1 MAESAAPQRAQTRP
15 SIERLLNPKSL
26 AIAGISSTPGSLA
39 GIVLDNLRRFGFS
52 GEVHLVHPKQDEI
65 QGLRCVRSVRDLPHG
80 IDCVVLAIPA
90 AGVLDAVKACAER
103 GVGGIVIFSAG
114 FAELGPAGKAVQ
126 DEICAIARESGM
138 AVEGPNCLGYVN
150 YADGIGVT
158 FSVTEPQ
165 PLSGPGIAVVSQS
178 GAMATVVRAG
188 LHSRG
193 LDVSVAVSTGNEAAN
208 GTEDFLEHLLAMPQ
222 TRVVAMVAEHF
233 RDPQRFLAL
242 ARQARER
249 GIVIVLLH
257 PGRSAAARQSAQ
269 THTGALA
276 GDYDVMR
283 TLVERQD
290 VIVVDTLEELI
301 DRADCS

>member
-65 QGLRCVRSVRDLPHG
+65 QGLRCVRSVRGLPHG
-80 IDCVVLAIPA
+80 IDCVVLALPA
-90 AGVLDAVKACAER
+90 AGVLDAVKACATR
-103 GVGGIVIFSAG
+103 G
-114 FAELGPAGKAVQ
+114 
-126 DEICAIARESGM
+126 
-138 AVEGPNCLGYVN
+138 
-150 YADGIGVT
+150 
-158 FSVTEPQ
+158 
-165 PLSGPGIAVVSQS
+165 
-178 GAMATVVRAG
+178 
-188 LHSRG
+188 
-193 LDVSVAVSTGNEAAN
+193 
-208 GTEDFLEHLLAMPQ
+208 
-222 TRVVAMVAEHF
+222 VAMVAEHF

-301 DRADCS
+301 DLADCSKRSKTRPNSGDAMLGESGAYKALTLDYCESIGIDLQQ